1 MRARHFPVHRRSSAI
16 LAIASLA
23 LTACGGSSATAES
36 APPSASSA
44 ASEGS
49 AAPSA
54 APPATEF
61 SFASDEPVV
70 SREQT
75 GIDEAFINPGA
86 VFEHDGEFH
95 MFANLFTGFPGVSQV
110 PHLTSPDGV
119 SWTLVEEGA
128 VFVTDDIDFA
138 ATGAHV
144 SAGFVTQDG
153 TWTLIFES
161 LTSLEPWRLG
171 RATAPGPG
179 GPWTVDPEPIL
190 EPGEEGAPDAGGLSW
205 PSVVRTEAGYAMYYT
220 AKPTTAGDGAIA
232 MATSPDGETWT
243 KADAPVLEA
252 ALDWEEGALDR
263 PRVAVTPDGFAMVY
277 SGRDLTNRGVAYS
290 SDGVTWERDG
300 GAPVITQDD
309 FPVDGRCWDA
319 TLLFRDGTLHYIL
332 EIGSGSASGGGTQ
345 LYLAS
350 ATLP

>member
-1 MRARHFPVHRRSSAI
+1 MRPRLPSIAI
-16 LAIASLA
+16 LASASLA
-23 LTACGGSSATAES
+23 LAACGGTTTPSES
-36 APPSASSA
+36 AMPSGTAATSASV
-44 ASEGS
+44 
-49 AAPSA
+49 APSL
-54 APPATEF
+54 PPPTTAF
-61 SFASDEPVV
+61 SFDSDEPVV

-75 GIDEAFINPGA
+75 RIEEAFINPGA
-86 VFEHDGEFH
+86 VFEHEGEFH
-95 MFANLFTGFPGVSQV
+95 MFANLFTGFPGISQV

-119 SWTLVEEGA
+119 TWTLAEREP

-144 SAGFVTQDG
+144 SSGFVADDG
-153 TWTLIFES
+153 TWVLIFSS

-171 RATAPGPG
+171 RATAPGPD

-190 EPGEEGAPDAGGLSW
+190 EPGEEGEADAGGLSW
-205 PSVVRTEAGYAMYYT
+205 PSVVRTDDGYAMYYT
-220 AKPTTAGDGAIA
+220 AKATVAGGNSFIA

-243 KADAPVLEA
+243 RADRPVLEA

-277 SGRDLTNRGVAYS
+277 SGGDLTNRGIAYS

-319 TLLFRDGTLHYIL
+319 SLILVDGTLHYIL
-332 EIGSGSASGGGTQ
+332 EIGSGTASGGGTE

-350 ATLP
+350 APLP